1 MSAVPVSLPTLP
13 ACQAGDK
20 LGVWRLQRMVGQ
32 VPSGHWWRAQHSLS
46 GVSAWVLVYSHAE
59 DAGAVLLRVAQAEGE
74 PWQYP
79 DLAWPLDSGLTAD
92 GRPYVVMPPVEGE
105 PLMAANPKASL
116 RRRLGW
122 VVQLC
127 ELLLLAEQAGLSLI
141 ELDPSLLWLGPQQQL
156 RLFGLA
162 LVRKDA
168 TVLRLGA
175 LQGQISLAAQEL
187 RCPRAAQGAPAD
199 HAAQVF
205 AVGSLMGLLVNGR
218 LPQRPDGLETPVPV
232 LSQWLALKQDSREQL
247 TSLLGRVRQADVQQ
261 RPASLADLAQEIEQW
276 LDASGGLASTEAGA
290 LAARR
295 VVLEPPKP
303 VAPVAPVA
311 LPPAPVVPERPIWPW
326 VAAGVLVLGL
336 VVLSLLMLRTH

>member
-1 MSAVPVSLPTLP
+1 MSAVPVSLPQLP

-32 VPSGHWWRAQHSLS
+32 VPSGQWWRAQHTLS
-46 GVSAWVLVYSHAE
+46 SVNAWVLVYSHAE

-79 DLAWPLDSGLTAD
+79 DLAWPLDSGLTGD

-168 TVLRLGA
+168 AVLRLGA

-187 RCPRAAQGAPAD
+187 RCPQAAQGSPAD
-199 HAAQVF
+199 RGAQVF

-218 LPQRPDGLETPVPV
+218 LPQRSEGLEAPVQV

-247 TSLLGRVRQADVQQ
+247 SGMLSRVRQTDPSL

-295 VVLEPPKP
+295 IVEPPKP
-303 VAPVAPVA
+303 APAHVPAAAPVA
-311 LPPAPVVPERPIWPW
+311 PERPIWPW
-326 VAAGVLVLGL
+326 VMAGVLVLGVAL
-336 VVLSLLMLRTH
+336 LSVLMLRTH

>member
-1 MSAVPVSLPTLP
+1 MSAVPAFLPPLP

-46 GVSAWVLVYSHAE
+46 GVSAWVLVYSHVE

-79 DLAWPLDSGLTAD
+79 DLAWPLDSGLTGD

-175 LQGQISLAAQEL
+175 LQGQISLAAQDL
-187 RCPRAAQGAPAD
+187 RCPQSAQGSPAD
-199 HAAQVF
+199 RAAQVF
-205 AVGSLMGLLVNGR
+205 TVGSMMGLLVNGR
-218 LPQRPDGLETPVPV
+218 LPQRLESLEAPVPV
-232 LSQWLALKQDSREQL
+232 LSQWLALKPDSREQL
-247 TSLLGRVRQADVQQ
+247 TRLLGRVRHADANQ

-295 VVLEPPKP
+295 IVEAPKP
-303 VAPVAPVA
+303 APAPVA
-311 LPPAPVVPERPIWPW
+311 LPPSPVEPERPIWPW
-326 VAAGVLVLGL
+326 VVAGGLILGVAL
-336 VVLSLLMLRTH
+336 LSLLMLRTH